1 MLRRSGRSAGIA
13 PSSNDEPD
21 YGVEP
26 ETEAEARG
34 HVGRGDGEGVGAE
47 EGAAGEGE
55 RKEPSELDEDEE
67 AVDGEMWPSGAE
79 DGDRTVAGL
88 GAELDGDQF
97 DRDGCT
103 SKEPTVQGMLD
114 AVILAK
120 HYQDRIADALS
131 GEDVPLFTY
140 YGVVRL
146 AEEFAAEWG
155 GPHLVHRAEKLVSSA
170 STGKVCRIGDRPRS
184 PPNQAWWE
192 ALTRRLADGITAGDV
207 GVPAKAATR
216 EFCHG
221 GIAESGIDQSGG
233 TSMSRGPD
241 RSFIGR
247 SIGGEAQKELATGR
261 GNMTAKSGGSSG
273 VTIAWC
279 PGYGAVGSRWEPL
292 GAVGGVAALQSG
304 PESQEAA
311 CA

>member
-13 PSSNDEPD
+13 PSNNDEPD

-47 EGAAGEGE
+47 EGATGEGE

-140 YGVVRL
+140 YGIVRL
-146 AEEFAAEWG
+146 AEEFTAVGWAT
-155 GPHLVHRAEKLVSSA
+155 P
-170 STGKVCRIGDRPRS
+170 STSRGETRIVCVDGQGMSNRRS
-184 PPNQAWWE
+184 PQ
-192 ALTRRLADGITAGDV
+192 
-207 GVPAKAATR
+207 K
-216 EFCHG
+216 
-221 GIAESGIDQSGG
+221 SSQSG
-233 TSMSRGPD
+233 
-241 RSFIGR
+241 
-247 SIGGEAQKELATGR
+247 L
-261 GNMTAKSGGSSG
+261 
-273 VTIAWC
+273 
-279 PGYGAVGSRWEPL
+279 VGSPYTTISRWNHRR
-292 GAVGGVAALQSG
+292 
-304 PESQEAA
+304 
-311 CA
+311 